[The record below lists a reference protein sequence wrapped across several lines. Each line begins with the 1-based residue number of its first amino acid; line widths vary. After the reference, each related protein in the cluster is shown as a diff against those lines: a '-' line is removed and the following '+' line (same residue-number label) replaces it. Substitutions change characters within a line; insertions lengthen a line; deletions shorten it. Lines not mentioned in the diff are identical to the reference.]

1 MKEDLV
7 RNAVSIIV
15 GFVVLW
21 YAGAMFDFLP
31 FLGDDFAV
39 RAIGFTGLLICA
51 VIVVC
56 TCWIINIIKKNKK

>member
-1 MKEDLV
+1 MKNDMI
-7 RNAVSIIV
+7 RNAVSIIL
-15 GFVVLW
+15 GFFILW
-21 YAGAMFDFLP
+21 YCGAMYNFLP

-56 TCWIINIIKKNKK
+56 TCWIISEIKKK

>member
-1 MKEDLV
+1 MKSGSNMI
-7 RNAVSIIV
+7 RNAVSLIG

-21 YAGAMFDFLP
+21 YVGAMFDFFP

-51 VIVVC
+51 ILVIC
-56 TCWIINIIKKNKK
+56 TCWVIGEIKKK